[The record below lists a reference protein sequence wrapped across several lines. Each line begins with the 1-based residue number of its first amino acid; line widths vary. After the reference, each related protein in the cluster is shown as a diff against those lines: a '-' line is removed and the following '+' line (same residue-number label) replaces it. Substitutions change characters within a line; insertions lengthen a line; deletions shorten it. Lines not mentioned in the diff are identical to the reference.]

1 MLFEL
6 LLRSW
11 SIILIAIL
19 KQGTRASGNFL
30 ITYIISL
37 QCEDIDAKQDCIF
50 QDHFKAVHL
59 KTCNNDVTLKV
70 FYKLRKFHLK
80 PTCSNRL

>member
-1 MLFEL
+1 MVMLFEL

-50 QDHFKAVHL
+50 QDHFKAVPAI
-59 KTCNNDVTLKV
+59 KAGPAIMTL
-70 FYKLRKFHLK
+70 L
-80 PTCSNRL
+80 